1 VTAGCPG
8 YSLLLAAQDLLPIV
22 LGAIGF
28 VALGRRA
35 TESLPALTLPIRVVV
50 IALVVGSAVAGPT
63 RKFAIALGADCADL
77 QWMQIPFFVAVP
89 IGFAVLAWAVRS
101 VLAARMVAVW
111 PYATVAA
118 VAVVA
123 AAAAQ
128 RDLILLAVGGL
139 LAVLTAAYA
148 AVLAWRQRD
157 SLTAALYIAYAVATL
172 SLPGA
177 AAAEYASAATGLWV
191 EQAIN
196 TTAQALFAVASVR
209 LLRSAPRL
217 GESAPRVTRSTD

>member
-1 VTAGCPG
+1 MTAGCAG
-8 YSLLLAAQDLLPIV
+8 YSVLLAIQDVLPIV

-35 TESLPALTLPIRVVV
+35 TASLPALTLPIRIVV
-50 IALVVGSAVAGPT
+50 IALVAGSAVAGPT
-63 RKFAIALGADCADL
+63 RKFLIAMGADCADL
-77 QWMQIPFFVAVP
+77 QWMQIPFFVSVP
-89 IGFAVLAWAVRS
+89 IGFAVLAWSVRS
-101 VLAARMVAVW
+101 VLAERVVAVW

-118 VAVVA
+118 LAVVA

-128 RDLILLAVGGL
+128 RDLILLAVGGV

-148 AVLAWRQRD
+148 AVLARRQGD
-157 SLTAALYIAYAVATL
+157 LLTAVLYIAYAVTTL

-177 AAAEYASAATGLWV
+177 ASAEYESVATGLWV

-196 TTAQALFAVASVR
+196 TTAQALFAIASIR
-209 LLRSAPRL
+209 LLRGAAAVREPNRN
-217 GESAPRVTRSTD
+217 